1 MYEIMLE
8 CAILSAR
15 SERTVFMTID
25 IVEVLMQLL
34 RTRSVSGNTDLAASL
49 VREKLNGLGLDIR
62 QTNKGSLIATVNG
75 TSSESLMLIAH
86 LDTLGAMVSSI
97 SEDGMLSFRMIG
109 GYTMNSVEGEYC
121 TIETYDDRHYSG
133 TILFSETSVHAF
145 GREKASVKRKSED
158 MYIRIDETVSS
169 REDVEKLGIS
179 IGNFVHFDPRPVR
192 TDSGFI
198 KSRHLDDKAGVAI
211 LLGVASKLAGHEPPR
226 TVYFVFTVHEEVGH
240 GGAGFDPGD
249 VTDMIVVDM
258 GVAGKGRESSERKV
272 TICAADSSG
281 PFNYQLTKQLISM
294 AEANGIPFAV
304 DTFPFYNSDAAAALK
319 SGLDARHA
327 LVGPGIDSSHA
338 MERTHIEG
346 IMATVDLIA
355 GYIAGYVVE

>member
-1 MYEIMLE
+1 
-8 CAILSAR
+8 
-15 SERTVFMTID
+15 
-25 IVEVLMQLL
+25 
-34 RTRSVSGNTDLAASL
+34 
-49 VREKLNGLGLDIR
+49 
-62 QTNKGSLIATVNG
+62 
-75 TSSESLMLIAH
+75 
-86 LDTLGAMVSSI
+86 
-97 SEDGMLSFRMIG
+97 
-109 GYTMNSVEGEYC
+109 
-121 TIETYDDRHYSG
+121 
-133 TILFSETSVHAF
+133 
-145 GREKASVKRKSED
+145 
-158 MYIRIDETVSS
+158 MYIRLDEMVSS

-211 LLGVASKLAGHEPPR
+211 LMGVASKLAEQEPPR
-226 TVYFVFTVHEEVGH
+226 TVHFIFTVHEEVGH

-249 VTDMIVVDM
+249 ATDMIVVDM

-281 PFNYQLTKQLISM
+281 PFNYQLTKQLIKL
-294 AEANGIPFAV
+294 AEANEIPFAV
-304 DTFPFYNSDAAAALK
+304 DTFPYYNSDAAATLK

-346 IMATVDLIA
+346 IMATVNLLTA
-355 GYIAGYVVE
+355 YVSEQ